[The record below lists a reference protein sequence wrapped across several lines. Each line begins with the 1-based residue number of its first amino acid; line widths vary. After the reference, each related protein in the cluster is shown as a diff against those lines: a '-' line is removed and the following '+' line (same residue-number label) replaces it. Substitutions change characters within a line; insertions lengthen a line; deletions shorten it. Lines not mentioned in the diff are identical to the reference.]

1 MKVESVMTRNP
12 ETIQPQE
19 MLSVVR
25 DKMDRGHFRRV
36 PVVDAEGKL
45 IGIVC
50 DGDLRP
56 HAGYLPT
63 TRVTAAMVDDVIAV
77 ALGEPLEKAVEI
89 ILERKVGGLPV
100 IDANRKIVGI
110 LTESD
115 LVRALLK
122 ELRGSR

>member
-1 MKVESVMTRNP
+1 MNVDSVMTRNP
-12 ETIQPQE
+12 DTIEPQE

-25 DKMDRGHFRRV
+25 EKMDRGHFRRM
-36 PVVDAEGKL
+36 PVVDKEGKL

-77 ALGEPLEKAVEI
+77 APEESLEKAVEI

-100 IDANRKIVGI
+100 VDANRKVVGI

-115 LVRALLK
+115 LVRALMRQ
-122 ELRGSR
+122 LRR

>member
-1 MKVESVMTRNP
+1 MNVDSVMTRNP

-36 PVVDAEGKL
+36 PVVDKEGTL

-63 TRVTAAMVDDVIAV
+63 TRVTAAMVDEVVAV
-77 ALGEPLEKAVEI
+77 APDDPLEKAVEI

-100 IDANRKIVGI
+100 VDAKRKVVGI

-115 LVRALLK
+115 LVRALMRQ
-122 ELRGSR
+122 LRR

>member
-1 MKVESVMTRNP
+1 MNVDSVMTRNP
-12 ETIQPQE
+12 ETIEPLE

-25 DKMDRGHFRRV
+25 EKMDRGHFRRM
-36 PVVDAEGKL
+36 PVVDEEGKL

-63 TRVTAAMVDDVIAV
+63 TRVTAAIVDDVV
-77 ALGEPLEKAVEI
+77 SVTPDEPLDKAVEI

-100 IDANRKIVGI
+100 VDANRKVVGI

-115 LVRALLK
+115 LMRALLK
-122 ELRGSR
+122 QLRR

>member
-1 MKVESVMTRNP
+1 MNVDSVMTRKP

-25 DKMDRGHFRRV
+25 AKMDGGHFRRV
-36 PVVDAEGKL
+36 PVVDQEGKL

-63 TRVTAAMVDDVIAV
+63 TRVTAAMVDDVVAV
-77 ALGEPLEKAVEI
+77 TPDESLEKAAEI

-100 IDANRKIVGI
+100 VDANRKVVGI

-115 LVRALLK
+115 LVRFFLA
-122 ELRGSR
+122 ELRRRG